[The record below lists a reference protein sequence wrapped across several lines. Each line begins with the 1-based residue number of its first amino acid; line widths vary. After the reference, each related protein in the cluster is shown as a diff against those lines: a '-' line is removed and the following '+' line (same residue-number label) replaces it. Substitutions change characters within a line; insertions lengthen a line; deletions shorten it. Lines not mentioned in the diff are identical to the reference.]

1 MANIKSARKRARQN
15 IVRKARNTARRSAI
29 KTAEKK
35 IMTALQEGVSLVTI
49 KDLLRDAESQISRA
63 VGKTLH
69 KNTASRKVSRL
80 AKKVAQ
86 LEKSA

>member
-35 IMTALQEGVSLVTI
+35 IVIALENNDSLATI
-49 KDLLRDAESQISRA
+49 KDLFRDAESQISRA

-69 KNTASRKVSRL
+69 KNTAARKVSRL
-80 AKKVAQ
+80 AKKIAQ

>member
-1 MANIKSARKRARQN
+1 MANIKSAQKQARQAV
-15 IVRKARNTARRSAI
+15 VRNKRNTARRSAI

-35 IMTALQEGVSLVTI
+35 VIISLERGDSLDMI
-49 KDLLRDAESQISRA
+49 KELLRDAEAQISRA

-86 LEKSA
+86 VERSA

>member
-1 MANIKSARKRARQN
+1 MANIKSAQKQARQAV
-15 IVRKARNTARRSAI
+15 VRNKRNTARRSAV

-35 IMTALQEGVSLVTI
+35 VLISLERGDSLDTI
-49 KDLLRDAESQISRA
+49 KELLRNAEAQIARA

-86 LEKSA
+86 AERSA